1 MAEIEWNRQNLA
13 YQSLTEVPPEL
24 IERDGCKTA
33 ELDLT
38 HNKISDLRFL
48 VDYPHL
54 KTLIL
59 DHNHIGSHVK
69 IPSMNKLHTLWLNHN
84 KISNLSTF
92 VATLVKSCPNL
103 RYLSM
108 MNNEAAPSFFNGGT
122 FQQYIDY
129 RYFVISR
136 LQKLD
141 ALDDKIIQENERAE
155 AERIYGRSKSRRK
168 STKKKTEQETA
179 NT

>member
-1 MAEIEWNRQNLA
+1 MAAIEWKRQNLA
-13 YQSLTEVPPEL
+13 YQSLTEVPTEL
-24 IERDGCKTA
+24 IEQEGGRTA

-48 VDYPHL
+48 IDYPQL
-54 KTLIL
+54 TTLIL
-59 DHNHIGSHVK
+59 DHNQIGSHVK
-69 IPSMNKLHTLWLNHN
+69 MPSMNKLHTLWLNHN
-84 KISNLSTF
+84 KITNLSTF
-92 VATLVKSCPNL
+92 IATLVKSCPNL
-103 RYLSM
+103 RHLSM

-122 FQQYIDY
+122 FQQYMDY

-136 LQKLD
+136 LKKLD

-168 STKKKTEQETA
+168 STKKKMEQD